1 MSTIDILLV
10 EDNPGD
16 VDLLREGLES
26 GSNGGRNK
34 IHAVPD
40 GAAALAFLR
49 RDGEYEEAPRPAMIL
64 LDLNLPKR
72 SGESVLAEIK
82 GDPALRRIPVV
93 VFTSSSSEADIS
105 RSYELGANCY
115 VTKPVDLARFEA
127 LIQAFEAFWLTMA
140 KLPPP

>member
-1 MSTIDILLV
+1 VSTIDILVV

-26 GSNGGRNK
+26 EGGGRRSR
-34 IHAVPD
+34 IHAVPN
-40 GAAALAFLR
+40 GAAAMAFLR

-64 LDLNLPKR
+64 LDLNLPMR

-82 GDPALRRIPVV
+82 TDPDLRRIPVV
-93 VFTSSSSEADIS
+93 VFTSSSSEVDIS

-127 LIQAFEAFWLTMA
+127 LIAAFEAFWLTMA
-140 KLPPP
+140 KLPP